1 MRIKK
6 SESCTEERIIEAA
19 KTVFIRKGF
28 DGASMEDIAA
38 EAKITRPSLNYYFRT
53 KEKLF
58 SATFKDVI
66 SSFLPR
72 VENVALGKKPVFK
85 RIEGIVEIYTEML
98 FKNPGILV
106 FMVNESHRN
115 PDLYFEILRSMP
127 EFPAMGKRIGDE
139 IKRNMSEGKL
149 REMPLEYFATT
160 FFGLLF
166 FPFLGKNILTG
177 IFFNGDEA
185 RFDKFIQN
193 RRQFVV
199 ESMKSIFKP
208 KRK

>member
-6 SESCTEERIIEAA
+6 SESCTEERILEAA

-38 EAKITRPSLNYYFRT
+38 EAEITRPSLNYYFRT

-58 SATFKDVI
+58 SAIFKDVI

-72 VENVALGKKPVFK
+72 VENIALGEKPVFK

-98 FKNPGILV
+98 FKNPGILT
-106 FMVNESHRN
+106 FMMNESHRN
-115 PDLYFEILRSMP
+115 PDRYFEILHSMP

-166 FPFLGKNILTG
+166 FPFLGKNIFTG

-185 RFDKFIQN
+185 RFNKFIQD

>member
-6 SESCTEERIIEAA
+6 SESCTEERILEAA

-38 EAKITRPSLNYYFRT
+38 EAEITRPSLNYYFRT

-58 SATFKDVI
+58 SAIFKDVI

-72 VENVALGKKPVFK
+72 VENIALGEKPVFK

-98 FKNPGILV
+98 FKNPGILT
-106 FMVNESHRN
+106 FMMNESHRN
-115 PDLYFEILRSMP
+115 PDRYFEILHSMP

>member
-98 FKNPGILV
+98 FKTNARLHPFTEGISWRTG
-106 FMVNESHRN
+106 MVRRHS
-115 PDLYFEILRSMP
+115 LIL
-127 EFPAMGKRIGDE
+127 I
-139 IKRNMSEGKL
+139 
-149 REMPLEYFATT
+149 
-160 FFGLLF
+160 LL
-166 FPFLGKNILTG
+166 
-177 IFFNGDEA
+177 
-185 RFDKFIQN
+185 
-193 RRQFVV
+193 
-199 ESMKSIFKP
+199 
-208 KRK
+208 

>member
-1 MRIKK
+1 MGIKK
-6 SESCTEERIIEAA
+6 SESCTEKRILEAA

-28 DGASMEDIAA
+28 DGTSMEDIAA

-58 SATFKDVI
+58 SAIFKDVI
-66 SSFLPR
+66 GSFLPR
-72 VENVALGKKPVFK
+72 VESVALGKKPVFK
-85 RIEGIVEIYTEML
+85 RIEEVVEIYTEML
-98 FKNPGILV
+98 FKNPGILTFV
-106 FMVNESHRN
+106 ANESHRN
-115 PDLYFEILRSMP
+115 PGRYFEILHSMP
-127 EFPAMGKRIGDE
+127 EFPEMGKRIGDE

-166 FPFLGKNILTG
+166 FPFLAKNIVTG
-177 IFFNGDEA
+177 IFFGGSDA
-185 RFDKFIQN
+185 RFDKFISD